1 VIGARQNSFARALLG
16 SVAARV
22 AAEALCTVT
31 VLRPPRL
38 AALPEQGS
46 ANGKSADEVKV

>member
-1 VIGARQNSFARALLG
+1 MAKPPVESGADIDGF
-16 SVAARV
+16 
-22 AAEALCTVT
+22 
-31 VLRPPRL
+31 L